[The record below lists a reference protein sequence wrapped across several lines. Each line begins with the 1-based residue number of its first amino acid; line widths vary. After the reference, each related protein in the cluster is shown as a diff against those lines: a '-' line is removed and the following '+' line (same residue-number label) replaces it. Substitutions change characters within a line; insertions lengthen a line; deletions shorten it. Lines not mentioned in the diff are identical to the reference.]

1 MDQKSNIYKDTFND
15 MLKSNNFIRDNKTED
30 IIDKQKDYFKFESE
44 NDEKYNFTNWK
55 NYFYSKNLTKSI
67 CWSLGI
73 GCVFYFNKLLRSR
86 SFLLSFK
93 YGCITSSFTFF
104 FVYTSYEI
112 RSILTNYHF
121 TKNLEK
127 KRSNKINLKYESK
140 YYEKTLNKANI
151 NKNKG
156 NNIKILNNNLSKDTT
171 QINSDYIA
179 RNFLT
184 SEISL
189 LNNYCEIL
197 IKHNILNVDNTNKNK
212 NEFSLSK
219 LNKTLESYSI
229 FDIQDII
236 KVNFSISPIEL
247 NDKFNDI
254 NKVELAED
262 FDAEE
267 EDYYLSELDSNID
280 FRKIK
285 IKSIYIDYLKLVEYN
300 YFNSINNS
308 KYNIL
313 ENLFNLNSQYTS
325 FLNNN
330 KNFKAFLDKTEEE
343 LSVKEYSIVKN
354 LKYIN
359 KKDDLYI
366 NNITNT
372 KNIFIKNIPNFDDEF
387 YEKTLK
393 KAKSLLL

>member
-387 YEKTLK
+387 YEKSLK

>member
-308 KYNIL
+308 KYNIV